1 MGRWDPTIFRSNGES
16 MCFHRFRC
24 SSTGAGRQV
33 QGWGSL
39 VLKIHENPQVKMAK
53 WIFPEWIYEVC
64 ECCWLT
70 VTWKAVTACHSGLLS
85 TFEFHWWY
93 WCDIHVAIYNI
104 HAVWTILMTPP
115 RCWNH

>member
-39 VLKIHENPQVKMAK
+39 VLKIPWKSPGEDG
-53 WIFPEWIYEVC
+53 EVDLSRVNIWSLWMLLVDSDM
-64 ECCWLT
+64 EGS
-70 VTWKAVTACHSGLLS
+70 HSMS
-85 TFEFHWWY
+85 QRSFEY
-93 WCDIHVAIYNI
+93 IRIPLM
-104 HAVWTILMTPP
+104 ILMWHTCCNIQHP
-115 RCWNH
+115 CCLNYINDTA